1 MTLALNWAAA
11 HQQFVYGAILGWAGS
26 HPRVIVKALFQA
38 AMKLP
43 ALDAL
48 VKAHGPA
55 LHAWVKEGA
64 DELVQDIDAQAQPSA
79 PPPESHQ

>member
-1 MTLALNWAAA
+1 MNIIMNWAAS
-11 HQQFVYGAILGWAGS
+11 HQQFLAGAVLGWAS
-26 HPRVIVKALFQA
+26 THPRVIVKALFQA

-48 VKAHGPA
+48 VKKNGPA

-64 DELVQDIDAQAQPSA
+64 EELVQDIDAQALPPA